1 MSTLISEWLKSKVVS
16 SAKSRDKKFEHTG
29 RSLIY
34 IRNKMGPKIEPWG
47 TPMVISDISLKESL
61 IATYCFLPNK

>member
-1 MSTLISEWLKSKVVS
+1 VVA
-16 SAKSRDKKFEHTG
+16 SAKSKDRKLEHTG

-47 TPMVISDISLKESL
+47 TLIEISDISLKESL